1 MDPEKTGEAAFLSS
15 PADTRERL
23 RKRHLSA
30 VRRVIREIPVRR
42 LYELEKRIRQSF
54 PERETG
60 WRWR

>member
-1 MDPEKTGEAAFLSS
+1 MDPGKTGEAAFLSS
-15 PADTRERL
+15 PADDPGKTEEAAF
-23 RKRHLSA
+23 LSSPA
-30 VRRVIREIPVRR
+30 VIREIPVRR